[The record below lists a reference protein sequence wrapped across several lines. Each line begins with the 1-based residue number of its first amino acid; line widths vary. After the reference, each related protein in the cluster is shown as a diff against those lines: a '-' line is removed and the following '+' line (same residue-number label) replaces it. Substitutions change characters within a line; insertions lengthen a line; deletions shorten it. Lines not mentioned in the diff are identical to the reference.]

1 MMNQILLASH
11 GELAKGMLQTMS
23 MLIGELDNIHAFSSY
38 RDDEGGLLQRMN
50 EKIKTFNKN
59 DEIYILSDIFGGSV
73 NNEIFTLLN
82 RPNITLIAGMNL
94 SLVVSIATQAEKIS
108 ESEMERIIQ
117 ESQQG
122 IINCNALLEKNTNT
136 EGDDL

>member
-11 GELAKGMLQTMS
+11 GELAKGMLQTVS

-38 RDDEGGLLQRMN
+38 RDDEAGLLYQMN
-50 EKIKTFNKN
+50 EKINSFNKN
-59 DEIYILSDIFGGSV
+59 DKIYILSDIFGGSV
-73 NNEIFTLLN
+73 NNEILTLLN
-82 RPNITLIAGMNL
+82 KPNITLITGMNL
-94 SLVVSIATQAEKIS
+94 MLVVGIATQAERIS
-108 ESEMERIIQ
+108 DDELARIIQ

-122 IINCNALLEKNTNT
+122 IINCNTLLEKNTNT